1 MLSIDYSHQ
10 LIIFSP
16 INNIMYLGSIEPI
29 VLSVELLEVH
39 DYQRSSETDD
49 QRFNND
55 LQFPR

>member
-1 MLSIDYSHQ
+1 
-10 LIIFSP
+10 
-16 INNIMYLGSIEPI
+16 MYLGSIEPI